1 MFLFQY
7 LDRCVEAEAK
17 WLSFALKK
25 VREKCIQNRDVFQDV
40 LNHFNKCS
48 CLVRIHSEI

>member
-7 LDRCVEAEAK
+7 LGRYVEAEAK

-25 VREKCIQNRDVFQDV
+25 VREAHISEKIDKAVYKDM
-40 LNHFNKCS
+40 LN
-48 CLVRIHSEI
+48 IP